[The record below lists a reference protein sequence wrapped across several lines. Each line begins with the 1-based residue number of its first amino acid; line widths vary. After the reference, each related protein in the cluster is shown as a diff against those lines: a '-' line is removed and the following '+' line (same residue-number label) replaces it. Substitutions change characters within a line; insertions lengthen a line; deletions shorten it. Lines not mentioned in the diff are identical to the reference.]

1 MRIAI
6 ITKLNGG
13 VGTFVSQLVKELSL
27 HEDIESIDIFA
38 YSDDKLKVPFQI
50 PDGKVKIVTNGNRW
64 SFLPR
69 LLLHI
74 PSLRKYDVIHHISS
88 HVAFFLV
95 YYTTGRVWR
104 IPIVSTNHAHPGFKI
119 SEGGI
124 LGLLGRIEDLFLK
137 FVIFKSKKLVVMTE
151 TVAKRFI
158 EMYGVKPI
166 VVYHGVDREHFKF
179 DRSKREKIR
188 EKLKLNPDTMA
199 ILFVGKLWPH
209 KDVLTLI
216 EAVPKILRKC
226 DNLKV
231 IIIGDG
237 PMYNDMIRK
246 IEKLGIGKHVI
257 VKKFAEDVTAYY
269 SGADIFVMPSV
280 KEEFGLVY
288 VEAMACGLPV
298 IATNGHVVPE
308 IVGDAGLLFEPGNS
322 NDLADKIIG
331 LVNDRELYEELKKKS
346 LERAKQFS
354 WKKAAEQY
362 CKIYKEALGGK

>member
-6 ITKLNGG
+6 ITTLNGG

-38 YSDDKLKVPFQI
+38 YSDDKLKVPLRI
-50 PDGKVKIVTNGNRW
+50 PDGKVKIVTTGSRW

-74 PSLRKYDVIHHISS
+74 PKLRKYDIIHHISS
-88 HVAFFLV
+88 NVVFFLI
-95 YYTTGRVWR
+95 YYTLDRVWK
-104 IPIVSTNHAHPGFKI
+104 IPIISTNHAHPSFKI
-119 SEGGI
+119 REGGI
-124 LGLLGRIEDLFLK
+124 LGLLVRIEDLFLK
-137 FVIFKSKKLVVMTE
+137 FVVFKSKKLVVMSE

-158 EMYGVKPI
+158 EVYGVKPI

-179 DRSKREKIR
+179 DGSKREKIR
-188 EKLKLNPDTMA
+188 EELKLNTDTMA

-216 EAVPKILRKC
+216 EAVPKVLKEC

-231 IIIGDG
+231 MVIGDG
-237 PMYNDMIRK
+237 PMYNDMIRRIK
-246 IEKLGIGKHVI
+246 KLGIEKHII
-257 VKKFAEDVTAYY
+257 VKRFVEDVSAYY
-269 SGADIFVMPSV
+269 SAADIFVMPSV

-288 VEAMACGLPV
+288 LEAMACGLPV
-298 IATNGHVVPE
+298 IAANGHVVPE
-308 IVGDAGLLFEPGNS
+308 IVGDAGLLFKPGNS
-322 NDLADKIIG
+322 NDLADKIIE

-362 CKIYKEALGGK
+362 YKIYKEALGGK